1 MIFATFCYSEI
12 NPNKEVWKHTIVYF
26 SSRFSDIGSDILSD
40 EDDDEIFG
48 SGPSTKP
55 KKSASKKPTSDG
67 VSSSG
72 GGGGGVRIEFHGDNV
87 AEAIEDESEQ
97 KKRVE
102 SLEKDIEQVWPLT
115 RTFFGIFYYQGSFWK
130 GGFFYKHFWTKRT
143 KNFTAPAAVN
153 NSPL

>member
-1 MIFATFCYSEI
+1 MHCFHNDLCYILLLDSFR
-12 NPNKEVWKHTIVYF
+12 NQPKQGNLKKTSVYF

-48 SGPSTKP
+48 SGSSTKP

-67 VSSSG
+67 VSSSS
-72 GGGGGVRIEFHGDNV
+72 GGGGVRIEFHGDNV

-102 SLEKDIEQVWPLT
+102 SLEKDIEQVWSFTQLYSVSFLHSRVILKRWVFL
-115 RTFFGIFYYQGSFWK
+115 RTHNQGF
-130 GGFFYKHFWTKRT
+130 
-143 KNFTAPAAVN
+143 
-153 NSPL
+153 

>member
-40 EDDDEIFG
+40 EDDDKIFG

-67 VSSSG
+67 VSSTN

-102 SLEKDIEQVWPLT
+102 SLEKDIEQVRSLSQSY
-115 RTFFGIFYYQGSFWK
+115 FFGFLHSNN
-130 GGFFYKHFWTKRT
+130 HFEKVGV
-143 KNFTAPAAVN
+143 FTNTQSRIWLVVL
-153 NSPL
+153 NSV

>member
-1 MIFATFCYSEI
+1 MIFATFCYFKIHSD
-12 NPNKEVWKHTIVYF
+12 KEQGNFLNYFSFYYF

-67 VSSSG
+67 VSSSS
-72 GGGGGVRIEFHGDNV
+72 GGGGVRIEFHGDNV

-102 SLEKDIEQVWPLT
+102 SLEKDIEQVRSWT
-115 RTFFGIFYYQGSFWK
+115 QFYSV
-130 GGFFYKHFWTKRT
+130 GFLHSNNHFEKVGV
-143 KNFTAPAAVN
+143 FTNTQSRIWLVVL
-153 NSPL
+153 NSV